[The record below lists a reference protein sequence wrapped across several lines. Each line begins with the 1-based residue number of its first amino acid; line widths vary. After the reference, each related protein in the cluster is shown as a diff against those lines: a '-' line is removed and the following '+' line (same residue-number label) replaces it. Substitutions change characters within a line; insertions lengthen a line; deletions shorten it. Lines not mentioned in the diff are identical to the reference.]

1 MMRDPIEYF
10 LSAEITLSDKLLEVL
25 YLIIGLICIY
35 TAIANLRDKGNQK
48 RYGTFV
54 FWCTLGLMFVLGPW
68 IPSLYTGILM
78 CVMVA
83 VPILHRVSRG
93 TQPDPSEEEAE
104 KNYHKIGMKVFIP
117 ALSIGVF
124 ALAAAL
130 FTSISPLVGMG
141 VGVFAAVIILMI
153 YSRDNKPKV
162 FLQDCRRMMDIVG
175 PLSMLPTLLAAL
187 GSVFTAAGV
196 GDVIAQMVSNV
207 IPSGNL
213 VVGIIVYAVG
223 MAIFTMIMGNA
234 FAAITVM
241 TVGIGAPFVL
251 SLGADPVVVGSLALT
266 CGYCGTLCTPMAANF
281 NMVPVAV
288 LEMKD
293 KNGVIK
299 KQVLI
304 GVIMLI
310 LQIIYMIVM
319 C

>member
-83 VPILHRVSRG
+83 VPILHRVGRG

-104 KNYHKIGMKVFIP
+104 KNYRKIGMKVFIP

-141 VGVFAAVIILMI
+141 VGVFAAVINLMI

-223 MAIFTMIMGNA
+223 MAVFTMIMGNA

>member
-48 RYGTFV
+48 CYGTFV

-93 TQPDPSEEEAE
+93 TQPDPSEKEAE
-104 KNYHKIGMKVFIP
+104 KNYRKIGMKVFNP

-304 GVIMLI
+304 GIIMLI

>member
-104 KNYHKIGMKVFIP
+104 KNYRKIGMKVFIP

-153 YSRDNKPKV
+153 YSRDSKPKV

-304 GVIMLI
+304 GIIMLI
-310 LQIIYMIVM
+310 LQIIYMIIM

>member
-104 KNYHKIGMKVFIP
+104 KNYRKIGMKVFIP

-196 GDVIAQMVSNV
+196 GNVIAQMVSNV

-304 GVIMLI
+304 GIIMLI
-310 LQIIYMIVM
+310 LQIIYMIIM

>member
-1 MMRDPIEYF
+1 MRDPIEYF
-10 LSAEITLSDKLLEVL
+10 MSAEVTLSDKLLEVL
-25 YLIIGLICIY
+25 YLVIGLLCIY
-35 TAIANLRDKGNQK
+35 TAFANLKDEKNDKNI
-48 RYGTFV
+48 GTFI
-54 FWCTLGLMFVLGPW
+54 FWLMLGLMFVLGPW
-68 IPSLYTGILM
+68 IPPLYTGILM
-78 CVMVA
+78 VIMVLG
-83 VPILHRVSRG
+83 PIFKQVKRG
-93 TQPDPSEEEAE
+93 SEPEPTVEETQR
-104 KNYHKIGMKVFIP
+104 NYRKVGMKVFVP
-117 ALSIGVF
+117 ALCIGVF
-124 ALAAAL
+124 ALGFAL

-141 VGVFAAVIILMI
+141 VGVFVAVLILMG
-153 YSRDNKPKV
+153 YSRENKPRI
-162 FLQDCRRMMDIVG
+162 FLHDCRRMLDIVG

-187 GSVFTAAGV
+187 GSVFTSAGV
-196 GDVIAQMVSNV
+196 GDVIAQLVSNI
-207 IPSGNL
+207 IPSGNI

-293 KNGVIK
+293 SNGVIK

-304 GVIMLI
+304 GVIMLV

>member
-104 KNYHKIGMKVFIP
+104 KNYRKIGMKVFIP

-293 KNGVIK
+293 SNGVIK

-310 LQIIYMIVM
+310 LQIIYMIIM

>member
-104 KNYHKIGMKVFIP
+104 KNYRKIGMKVFIP

-299 KQVLI
+299 KQLLI
-304 GVIMLI
+304 GIIMLI
-310 LQIIYMIVM
+310 LQIIYMIIM

>member
-104 KNYHKIGMKVFIP
+104 KNYRKIGMKVFIP

-175 PLSMLPTLLAAL
+175 PLSMLPTLLTAL

-251 SLGADPVVVGSLALT
+251 SLGADSVVVGSLALT

-304 GVIMLI
+304 GIIMLI
-310 LQIIYMIVM
+310 LQIIYMIIM

>member
-78 CVMVA
+78 CVMVT

-104 KNYHKIGMKVFIP
+104 KNYRKIGMKVFIP

-241 TVGIGAPFVL
+241 TVGLGAPFVL

-304 GVIMLI
+304 GIIMLI
-310 LQIIYMIVM
+310 LQIIYMIIM

>member
-104 KNYHKIGMKVFIP
+104 KNYRKIGMKVFIP

-299 KQVLI
+299 KQVRI
-304 GVIMLI
+304 GIIMLI

>member
-1 MMRDPIEYF
+1 
-10 LSAEITLSDKLLEVL
+10 
-25 YLIIGLICIY
+25 
-35 TAIANLRDKGNQK
+35 
-48 RYGTFV
+48 
-54 FWCTLGLMFVLGPW
+54 
-68 IPSLYTGILM
+68 
-78 CVMVA
+78 
-83 VPILHRVSRG
+83 
-93 TQPDPSEEEAE
+93 
-104 KNYHKIGMKVFIP
+104 
-117 ALSIGVF
+117 
-124 ALAAAL
+124 
-130 FTSISPLVGMG
+130 
-141 VGVFAAVIILMI
+141 
-153 YSRDNKPKV
+153 
-162 FLQDCRRMMDIVG
+162 
-175 PLSMLPTLLAAL
+175 
-187 GSVFTAAGV
+187 
-196 GDVIAQMVSNV
+196 MVSNV

>member
-104 KNYHKIGMKVFIP
+104 KNYRKIGMKVFIP

-141 VGVFAAVIILMI
+141 VGVFAAGIILMI

>member
-83 VPILHRVSRG
+83 VPILHRVGRG

-104 KNYHKIGMKVFIP
+104 KNYRKIGMKVFIP

-304 GVIMLI
+304 GIIMLI

>member
-1 MMRDPIEYF
+1 MMRDSIEYF

-104 KNYHKIGMKVFIP
+104 KNYRKIGMKVFIP

-223 MAIFTMIMGNA
+223 MVIFTMIMGNA

-304 GVIMLI
+304 GIIMLI

>member
-104 KNYHKIGMKVFIP
+104 KNYRKIGMKVFIP

-130 FTSISPLVGMG
+130 FISISPLVGMG

-304 GVIMLI
+304 GIIMLI

>member
-54 FWCTLGLMFVLGPW
+54 FWCTMGLMFVLGPW

-104 KNYHKIGMKVFIP
+104 KNYRKIGMKVFIP

-251 SLGADPVVVGSLALT
+251 SLGADPVIVGSLALT

>member
-1 MMRDPIEYF
+1 MRDPIEYF

-104 KNYHKIGMKVFIP
+104 KNYRKIGMKVFIP

>member
-104 KNYHKIGMKVFIP
+104 KNYRKIGMKVFIP

>member
-1 MMRDPIEYF
+1 MMQDPITYF
-10 LSAEITLSDKLLEVL
+10 LSAEVTLSDKLLEVL
-25 YLIIGLICIY
+25 YFVIGLICIY
-35 TAIANLRDKGNQK
+35 TAAANLRDKGNQK

-54 FWCTLGLMFVLGPW
+54 FWLTLGLMFVLGPW

-83 VPILHRVSRG
+83 VPILRQVSRG
-93 TQPDPSEEEAE
+93 SQSDPSAEEAQN
-104 KNYHKIGMKVFIP
+104 NYRKIGMKVFVP

-141 VGVFAAVIILMI
+141 VGVFVAVTILMI
-153 YSRDNKPKV
+153 YSRDNKPKI

-196 GDVIAQMVSNV
+196 GNVIAQLVSNV
-207 IPSGNL
+207 IPSGNI
-213 VVGIIVYAVG
+213 VIGIIVYGVG
-223 MAIFTMIMGNA
+223 MAVFTMIMGNA

-299 KQVLI
+299 KQVLV
-304 GVIMLI
+304 GVIMLV

>member
-35 TAIANLRDKGNQK
+35 TAIANLRDKRNQK

-93 TQPDPSEEEAE
+93 IQPDPSEEEAE
-104 KNYHKIGMKVFIP
+104 KNYRKIGMKVFIP

-304 GVIMLI
+304 GIIMLI
-310 LQIIYMIVM
+310 LQIIYMIIM

>member
-83 VPILHRVSRG
+83 VPILHRVGRG

-104 KNYHKIGMKVFIP
+104 KNYRKIGMKVFIP

-223 MAIFTMIMGNA
+223 MAVFTMIMGNA

-304 GVIMLI
+304 GIIMLI

>member
-104 KNYHKIGMKVFIP
+104 KNYRKIGMKVFIP

-162 FLQDCRRMMDIVG
+162 FLRDCRRMMDIVG

-304 GVIMLI
+304 GIIMLI

>member
-104 KNYHKIGMKVFIP
+104 KNYRKIGMKVFIP

-251 SLGADPVVVGSLALT
+251 SLGSDPVVVGSLALT

-304 GVIMLI
+304 GIIMLI
-310 LQIIYMIVM
+310 LQIIYMIIM

>member
-78 CVMVA
+78 CVMVT

-104 KNYHKIGMKVFIP
+104 KNYRKIGMKVFIP

-175 PLSMLPTLLAAL
+175 PLSILPTLLAAL

-304 GVIMLI
+304 GIIMLI
-310 LQIIYMIVM
+310 LQIIYMIIM

>member
-83 VPILHRVSRG
+83 VPILHRISRG

-104 KNYHKIGMKVFIP
+104 KNYRKIGMKVFIP

-304 GVIMLI
+304 CIIMLI
-310 LQIIYMIVM
+310 LQIIYMIIM

>member
-1 MMRDPIEYF
+1 MDGTPFRPEVWVPLTLPPGRDIGVP
-10 LSAEITLSDKLLEVL
+10 EIPTSE
-25 YLIIGLICIY
+25 
-35 TAIANLRDKGNQK
+35 LRLAAFNGF
-48 RYGTFV
+48 GGA
-54 FWCTLGLMFVLGPW
+54 C
-68 IPSLYTGILM
+68 
-78 CVMVA
+78 A
-83 VPILHRVSRG
+83 VPPLMPESVGAEVFLAPELDTIGDVEFVRCGARTVVARVDVPP
-93 TQPDPSEEEAE
+93 TPAE
-104 KNYHKIGMKVFIP
+104 GLAIITAAVI
-117 ALSIGVF
+117 
-124 ALAAAL
+124 AAAAFG

-141 VGVFAAVIILMI
+141 VGVFVAVLILMV
-153 YSRDNKPKV
+153 YSRENKPCI
-162 FLQDCRRMMDIVG
+162 FLHDCRRMLDIVG

-187 GSVFTAAGV
+187 GSVFTSAGV
-196 GDVIAQMVSNV
+196 GDVIAQLVSNI
-207 IPSGNL
+207 IPSGNI

-293 KNGVIK
+293 SNGVIK

-304 GVIMLI
+304 GVIMLV

>member
-104 KNYHKIGMKVFIP
+104 KNYRKIGMKVFIP

-266 CGYCGTLCTPMAANF
+266 CGYCGTLCTPMVANF

-304 GVIMLI
+304 GIIMLI
-310 LQIIYMIVM
+310 LQIIYMIIM

>member
-35 TAIANLRDKGNQK
+35 TAIANLWDKGNQK

-104 KNYHKIGMKVFIP
+104 KNYRKIGMKVFIP

-130 FTSISPLVGMG
+130 LTSISPLVGMG

-304 GVIMLI
+304 GIIMLI
-310 LQIIYMIVM
+310 LQIIYMIIM

>member
-104 KNYHKIGMKVFIP
+104 KNYRKIGMKVFIP

-299 KQVLI
+299 KQVFI
-304 GVIMLI
+304 GIIMLI
-310 LQIIYMIVM
+310 LQIIYMIIM

>member
-104 KNYHKIGMKVFIP
+104 KNYRNIGMKVFIP

-304 GVIMLI
+304 GIIMLI

>member
-1 MMRDPIEYF
+1 
-10 LSAEITLSDKLLEVL
+10 
-25 YLIIGLICIY
+25 
-35 TAIANLRDKGNQK
+35 
-48 RYGTFV
+48 
-54 FWCTLGLMFVLGPW
+54 MFVLGAVGSRLC
-68 IPSLYTGILM
+68 IPASSM
-78 CVMVA
+78 CA
-83 VPILHRVSRG
+83 SWSSVPDPASGSSRG
-93 TQPDPSEEEAE
+93 SAAGSERW
-104 KNYHKIGMKVFIP
+104 KRQSSNYRKVGMKVFIP

-304 GVIMLI
+304 GIIMLI
-310 LQIIYMIVM
+310 LQIIYMIIM

>member
-104 KNYHKIGMKVFIP
+104 KNYRKIGMKVFIP

-175 PLSMLPTLLAAL
+175 PLSMLPTLLVAL

-310 LQIIYMIVM
+310 LQIIYMIIM

>member
-104 KNYHKIGMKVFIP
+104 KNYRKIGMKVFIP

-196 GDVIAQMVSNV
+196 GDVIAQIVSNV

-304 GVIMLI
+304 GIIMLI
-310 LQIIYMIVM
+310 LQIIYMIIM

>member
-54 FWCTLGLMFVLGPW
+54 FWCTMGLMFVLGPW

-104 KNYHKIGMKVFIP
+104 KNYRKIGMKVFIP

-196 GDVIAQMVSNV
+196 GDVIAQLVSTGL
-207 IPSGNL
+207 PSGNR

-223 MAIFTMIMGNA
+223 MAIFPMIMGNA

-304 GVIMLI
+304 GIIMLI
-310 LQIIYMIVM
+310 LQIIYMIIM

>member
-104 KNYHKIGMKVFIP
+104 KNYRKIGMKVFIP

-241 TVGIGAPFVL
+241 TVGLGAPFVL

-304 GVIMLI
+304 GIIMLI

>member
-1 MMRDPIEYF
+1 MRDPIEYF

-35 TAIANLRDKGNQK
+35 TTIANLRDKGNQK

-93 TQPDPSEEEAE
+93 TQPDPSEEDAE
-104 KNYHKIGMKVFIP
+104 KNYRKIGMKVFIP

-251 SLGADPVVVGSLALT
+251 SLGADPGVVGSLALT

-304 GVIMLI
+304 GIIMLI
-310 LQIIYMIVM
+310 LQIIYMIIM